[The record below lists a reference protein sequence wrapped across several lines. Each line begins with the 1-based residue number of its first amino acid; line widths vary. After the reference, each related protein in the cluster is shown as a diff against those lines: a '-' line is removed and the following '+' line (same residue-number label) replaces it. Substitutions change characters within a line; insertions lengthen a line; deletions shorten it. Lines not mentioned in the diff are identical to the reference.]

1 MSGAGIVLGERSH
14 EHEADDMVA
23 GARLL
28 KSRVLSSIFGR

>member
-28 KSRVLSSIFGR
+28 KSSIFGR